1 MLLFGKQV
9 LFVKTLQFWTNIF
22 QEVIAFTTI
31 KEVEKNVL
39 INLVLTESH
48 SAQEALAIVKDFEV
62 KQGNEINPIV
72 SLHFVRIF
80 AFGSVFL

>member
-62 KQGNEINPIV
+62 KQGNKINPIV